1 MFKSYLKGTFLAL
14 ITALGVI
21 LNARGQTSP
30 TQDLRTRITQDL
42 QTNTSRQISAE
53 KLRAVLLSSATA
65 IDSVTGTVNKI
76 FNTFSLGNSIGEYDA
91 SSGILKVTST
101 GETSVPGAT
110 PAFADGKYFDVVKA
124 GTRSIT
130 GAPVAMIEGGK
141 IIVRG
146 TAWGYIP
153 PSDLALSKALAL
165 EQKLTYKNLANPAQ
179 FTDGGF
185 INPPSGTLST
195 SATYGYTG
203 FIPVEPGKTYSGRG
217 FGTGGNTVG
226 MRHVAYY
233 NAAKEHVPNSSIDPV
248 NTITIPAGV
257 YFVRANYWV
266 TDKATF
272 LFELGSSSSAVFVP
286 WGVAS
291 LTDTYVSPDLVKTTT
306 SKDFVS
312 STEKTTWN
320 GKLNASAVTVDQ
332 TLGKNKF
339 NPTNIVANT
348 LVNTGNFSLQAV
360 DPVTWAGW
368 ARTGAIPCKP
378 STTYTISGLVTLT
391 SKAIR
396 YEDASGAFVSGFLTT
411 ANTVTY
417 FTFTT
422 PATAARMYIN
432 IQRAGETVTPANIQI
447 EEGSTPTALTAYTE
461 INRLASIAGATLPI
475 KTINTQSGDV
485 NGNYTIDMT
494 SLGVTSA
501 LSGKLDKSA
510 ISTTV
515 IGASR
520 NLANP
525 DEYTDGFFI
534 SGGSGGPVT
543 NAAYG
548 HTGYIRVIPGMVYSG
563 RGAGNL
569 MRTYA
574 FYNASKVY
582 VSGGPDPVAT
592 ITAPAGAEWVR
603 VSYYL
608 VDKSSFWF
616 EQASAPTSWTK
627 YDPGTTYAT
636 SISGAV
642 VLSPS
647 DIKDITETLTLSN
660 ADKILVTGCSYEE
673 SMYSPAGKSWVNKLS
688 NFSDWIIANSGVSGS
703 RMLDVASRLRLN
715 TPVFGL
721 APATFKPTYVLLG
734 NNGNEYFPGTAEA
747 TNLDLHLEQYRI
759 AAQAVEQMGAKPII
773 STDFHVNANRVL
785 EGQLKRFADRNK
797 YPYIGIGAIGEAM
810 MTFNT
815 SNTNAHYPG
824 FWAGSHPGV
833 RTNSHYW
840 IESLYGIDQLPR
852 PGKSIKIFRPRLAD
866 QTAAQLN
873 YNSREQRFERWI
885 EINAGERALNTAD
898 GSEAWYDRL
907 NEGTTVSP
915 GDENNIITNY
925 TSQTNN
931 NEYAVMMSGTA
942 VNFTDWA
949 LFELIVN
956 RVRLSSMTVKVK
968 GDAGLS
974 FYLKDN
980 NDPAVY
986 ESVGRDK
993 ELVFEVSQAVYDS
1006 FADAVGTKF
1015 TSSGVKAGSV
1025 QFAYKGKLKSFAMGK
1040 GWFLCFTAD
1049 ADISITDRVAAT
1061 TTITRVSGGTTVTTL
1076 RQKTSYRYGYTYF
1089 AGLYKPKGAWKAL
1102 TSEVSYSGGVYT
1114 ITIPADTRYF
1124 DFDKLKLM
1132 ANKTGAFGISS
1143 IEGSYSGGVE
1153 KPDYTK
1159 EVARKPHGTELQT
1172 VRGFDS
1178 DWTTTGGWTANSNQ
1192 LVSMPPEARDYPP
1205 YLAKTNH
1212 VELGFDSNGFSQR
1225 ISKYI
1230 ILPTSAER
1238 RGFQKV
1244 VIRVVARMFPQI
1256 YNPTKSGAIYS
1267 ASPVITQ
1274 SSNDLGMLCVGLRGM
1289 QPANP
1294 TVVSTMPGTVMR
1306 QAVDAGWTE
1315 LVFET
1320 ELPPFEGRVMLDL
1333 WRDCEVLNQN
1343 PGIPMQIFDVSFQV
1357 VP

>member
-1 MFKSYLKGTFLAL
+1 MFKSYLKGTFLTL
-14 ITALGVI
+14 ITAFGVI
-21 LNARGQTSP
+21 LNAWGQTSP
-30 TQDLRTRITQDL
+30 TQDLRTRIAQDL
-42 QTNTSRQISAE
+42 QTNTARQLTAE

-185 INPPSGTLST
+185 INPPSGAV
-195 SATYGYTG
+195 SASASYGYTG

-217 FGTGGNTVG
+217 FANAGNAFG

-233 NAAKEHVPNSSIDPV
+233 DAAKVTVPNSAIDPV
-248 NTITIPAGV
+248 TTITIPAGV
-257 YFVRANYWV
+257 YFVRANYYIA
-266 TDKATF
+266 DKATF
-272 LFELGSSSSAVFVP
+272 LFELGGPSATAIP
-286 WGVAS
+286 YGVAA

-306 SKDFVS
+306 TKDFVS

-320 GKLNASAVTVDQ
+320 AKLNASAVTIEQ
-332 TLGKNKF
+332 TIGKNKF

-348 LVNTGNFSLQAV
+348 LVNTGNYALQAI

-368 ARTGAIPCKP
+368 IRTGPVPCKP
-378 STTYTISGLVTLT
+378 STSYTISGLATT
-391 SKAIR
+391 NSKAVR
-396 YEDASGAFVSGFLTT
+396 YEDAAGAFISGFTT
-411 ANTVTY
+411 TQNANTY

-422 PATAARMYIN
+422 PANAARMYVN
-432 IQRAGETVTPANIQI
+432 IQRQGETVTPANIQI
-447 EEGSTPTALTAYTE
+447 EEGSTVTALAAYSET
-461 INRLASIAGATLPI
+461 NRLASVAGATLPI
-475 KTINTQSGDV
+475 KTINSQSGDA
-485 NGNYTIDMT
+485 NGNFTVDMA
-494 SLGVTSA
+494 SLGVTTA
-501 LSGKLDKSA
+501 LSAKMDKSA
-510 ISTTV
+510 VSTV
-515 IGASR
+515 VLGASR

-525 DEYTDGFFI
+525 DEFTDGFFI
-534 SGGSGGPVT
+534 VGTTGTPSA
-543 NAAYG
+543 NASYG
-548 HTGYIRVIPGMVYSG
+548 YTGYIKVTPGATYSG

-569 MRTYA
+569 MRSYA
-574 FYNASKVY
+574 FYTASKVY
-582 VSGGPDPVAT
+582 TSGGVDPIAT
-592 ITAPAGAEWVR
+592 ITVPAGSEWVR
-603 VSYYL
+603 VTYYL
-608 VDKSSFWF
+608 VDKANFWF
-616 EQASAPTSWTK
+616 EQAPAPTSYTK
-627 YDPGTTYAT
+627 FDAGTTYA
-636 SISGAV
+636 SGISGAAVMTPTDVKDV
-642 VLSPS
+642 V
-647 DIKDITETLTLSN
+647 ETLTLSN

-673 SMYSPAGKSWVNKLS
+673 SMYSHSGKSWVNKLS

-703 RMLDVASRLRLN
+703 RMIDVASRLRLN

-721 APATFKPTYVLLG
+721 APAIFKPTYVILG

-747 TNLDLHLEQYRI
+747 ASLDLHLEQYRI

-773 STDFHVNANRVL
+773 STDFHINGNRVL

-797 YPYIGIGAIGEAM
+797 YPYIGIGTIGEAM
-810 MTFNT
+810 ITFNT

-852 PGKSIKIFRPRLAD
+852 PGKSIKIFRPRQAD

-873 YNSREQRFERWI
+873 YNSRDQRFERWI

-907 NEGTTVSP
+907 NEGTTVNP
-915 GDENNIITNY
+915 GDENSIITNY

-931 NEYAVMMSGTA
+931 NEYAVMMGGTA

-980 NDPAVY
+980 NDPAAY

-993 ELVFEVSQAVYDS
+993 ELVFEVSQAVYDA

-1015 TSSGVKAGSV
+1015 TSAGVKAGTV
-1025 QFAYKGKLKSFAMGK
+1025 QFAYTGKLKSFAMGK

-1049 ADISITDRVAAT
+1049 ADVLITDRVAAT
-1061 TTITRVSGGTTVTTL
+1061 TTLTRVSGGTTVTTL
-1076 RQKTSYRYGYTYF
+1076 RQKTAFRYGYTYF
-1089 AGLYKPKGAWKAL
+1089 TGLNRPKGAWKAL
-1102 TSEVSYSGGVYT
+1102 ANEVSYSGGVYT
-1114 ITIPADTRYF
+1114 ITIPAETRYF
-1124 DFDKLKLM
+1124 EFDKLKLM
-1132 ANKTGAFGISS
+1132 ANKTGAFGISG
-1143 IEGSYSGGVE
+1143 IEASYSGGVE
-1153 KPDYTK
+1153 KPEYTK
-1159 EVARKPHGTELQT
+1159 EVARKPSGTELQT

-1178 DWTTTGGWTANSNQ
+1178 DWTTTGGWTANGNQ
-1192 LVSMPPEARDYPP
+1192 LVSMPSDARDYPP
-1205 YLAKTNH
+1205 YLAKINH
-1212 VELGFDSNGFSQR
+1212 VELGFDAAGFSQR
-1225 ISKYI
+1225 ISKQI
-1230 ILPTSAER
+1230 VLPTSTDR

-1244 VIRVVARMFPQI
+1244 VVRVVARMFPLI
-1256 YNPTKSGAIYS
+1256 YNPTKTGAVYS
-1267 ASPVITQ
+1267 STPVITKT
-1274 SSNDLGMLCVGLRGM
+1274 SNDLGMLCVGLRGM
-1289 QPANP
+1289 QAGNP
-1294 TVVSTMPGTVMR
+1294 TLVSSAPGTVMR
-1306 QAVDAGWTE
+1306 QAVDTGWTE

-1320 ELPPFEGRVMLDL
+1320 ELPPFDSRITLDL

-1343 PGIPMQIFDVSFQV
+1343 PGIPMQIFDVSFQL